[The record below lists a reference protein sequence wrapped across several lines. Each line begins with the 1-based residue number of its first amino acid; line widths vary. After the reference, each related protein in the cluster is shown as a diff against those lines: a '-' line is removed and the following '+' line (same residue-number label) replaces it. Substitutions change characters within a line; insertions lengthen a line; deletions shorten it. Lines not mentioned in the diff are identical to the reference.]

1 MDDSPG
7 SPGERTTGMKIFT
20 DKKCSPG
27 SSSRDQP
34 SASTSSPASNEK
46 SKPRSLR
53 RIIRP
58 DDFWQAERKSPKS
71 ASGFEKA
78 QELPSARAPL
88 RVLQPQEVAS
98 QRLFKSPNRLQSLQ
112 KSEHLTAKDL
122 LAQEYSDEELKP
134 PPLSVRKRGNSETPT
149 VEAPPLTRELI
160 LRHLS
165 FDSDDDSLSDQSEK
179 PGPTA
184 DEGQLTPLE
193 RLRRIKKAR
202 RVGVIYETAS
212 SSEDEAED
220 EATVDKKL
228 EEEISPMAD
237 LLHPESASA
246 MTEHRREAVRLAKSQ
261 ESAVIEKCKRG
272 NQQMPAYSFDELIGK
287 GSYGRVYKGRQ
298 TTTSK
303 VVAIKVI
310 DIDEADFH
318 SVFEQ
323 KDEQIKDFNR
333 EIRILKQAQDSG
345 APNMNI
351 MIEALPVHSQLW
363 LVCEYCPGGSVKTLM
378 RATND
383 RLSEQY
389 IIIVARELAKALAGL
404 HDAGIM
410 HRDIKAAN
418 VLIHEEGRLE
428 LCDFGVATVLDTKG
442 DKRKTFIGTPHWMP
456 PELFV
461 ENPEY
466 SDEVDV
472 WEYGCT
478 LYECAL
484 GKPPH
489 SDLRERQQLAS
500 RMRRL
505 KQSISLPEHEDFSEG
520 LRDLVAYTL
529 SPDAKSRPSMKQVLT
544 HNYLLNTETEY
555 PTGNLSQLVKV
566 YYAWLHSGGQ
576 RASLFM
582 PGGAVVSDAPGSL
595 TTPIDEWNFST
606 TEVFEKR
613 ISAIM
618 DIPDFSQTS
627 PLDDSAGD
635 ATPRAPKDINI
646 ASLPLKEMTST
657 QKANFE
663 ARVQRGEVGL
673 INIFDEAKPQY
684 EYKTKTDFRPVLEER
699 RVSDLPFRAMAEDR
713 PSSIASNV
721 IDLGDFDSEDY
732 AIAAP
737 MKEETIQLADAATIR
752 AKRSD
757 SKGPARDTSATGT
770 TSSIGDI
777 SGTVQETPRAS
788 THEFAF
794 PPEEWISNDKH
805 HVRDLEETSTS
816 ELTPN
821 KDDGRKTMDWTFA
834 SAFPSSVD
842 EDEEPQPAT
851 SQQNKAKKHATLEWS
866 FSNAMAEADTSSDD
880 DAVPS
885 TSERTPAMRPAALL
899 RTMTQPVTSTEVHT
913 AEEFPRPSTAMSE
926 AYSESSI
933 SSADFDP
940 FALEGNREL
949 PASMA
954 QAMDDMGVGNYYHH
968 NNSSL
973 TPEHTVPYTTT
984 VAGPAPYMLGPPA
997 RLGEPNFPGPQT
1009 GVPPSSLAQNGKR
1022 RPKQDSSGESADG
1035 RPRVDLPEAVPPSQE
1050 ALALDAPAEVVE
1062 SELSRLLGGLQASL
1076 AGAGQALQM
1085 MRPRKG
1091 GRKGRTTPRGRARP
1105 SSDEWEDEE

>member
-1 MDDSPG
+1 MDDSAG
-7 SPGERTTGMKIFT
+7 LLHKRKAEMKIFA
-20 DKKCSPG
+20 DQKHSPT
-27 SSSRDQP
+27 STSKDQVTPDTP
-34 SASTSSPASNEK
+34 SAATNQN
-46 SKPRSLR
+46 SKPRPFR

-58 DDFWQAERKSPKS
+58 DNFWQAERKSPES
-71 ASGFEKA
+71 APKKA
-78 QELPSARAPL
+78 QEPSSLRTPL
-88 RVLQPQEVAS
+88 SVRRQQEVAPQGVFNS
-98 QRLFKSPNRLQSLQ
+98 QNRLQSLR
-112 KSEHLTAKDL
+112 KCERPTAKEL
-122 LAQEYSDEELKP
+122 FAKEYSDEELKP
-134 PPLSVRKRGNSETPT
+134 APLSVRKRGKSP
-149 VEAPPLTRELI
+149 VEAPRITREFI
-160 LRHLS
+160 LRHL
-165 FDSDDDSLSDQSEK
+165 FYDSDDSLSDHSEQ
-179 PGPTA
+179 PSPPI
-184 DEGQLTPLE
+184 DEEQLTPRE
-193 RLRRIKKAR
+193 RLQRIKKAR
-202 RVGVIYETAS
+202 RAGVIYETAS
-212 SSEDEAED
+212 SSEDESNL
-220 EATVDKKL
+220 DKKL
-228 EEEISPMAD
+228 EEDTTSMAD
-237 LLHPESASA
+237 LLHPESATA

-261 ESAVIEKCKRG
+261 ESAVAEKCKRG

-318 SVFEQ
+318 SAFEQ

-389 IIIVARELAKALAGL
+389 IIIVARELAKALTGL

-484 GKPPH
+484 GNPPH

-505 KQSISLPEHEDFSEG
+505 KQSISLPEHEDFSQG

-529 SPDAKSRPSMKQVLT
+529 SPDAKSRPSMRQVLT
-544 HNYLLNTETEY
+544 HNYLLNTEAEY
-555 PTGNLSQLVKV
+555 PTSNLSQLVKV
-566 YYAWLHSGGQ
+566 YYAWLHGGGQ

-582 PGGAVVSDAPGSL
+582 PGGAVVSDAPGSIN
-595 TTPIDEWNFST
+595 TPIDEWNFST

-618 DIPDFSQTS
+618 DISDFSQTS
-627 PLDDSAGD
+627 PLDGSAGD
-635 ATPRAPKDINI
+635 ATPRAPKDTTI
-646 ASLPLKEMTST
+646 ASSPLQEMTSS

-673 INIFDEAKPQY
+673 VNLFDEAKPQY
-684 EYKTKTDFRPVLEER
+684 EYKTKTDFRPVAEER

-757 SKGPARDTSATGT
+757 SKGPARDTSATRT
-770 TSSIGDI
+770 TSSFVEDI

-794 PPEEWISNDKH
+794 PPKEWISNDNNRA
-805 HVRDLEETSTS
+805 RDLGETSTS

-834 SAFPSSVD
+834 SAFPSSSTN
-842 EDEEPQPAT
+842 EAEEPQPTT
-851 SQQNKAKKHATLEWS
+851 SQQKKAKKHATLEWS

-880 DAVPS
+880 DAIPS
-885 TSERTPAMRPAALL
+885 TSDRTPARRPAALL

-954 QAMDDMGVGNYYHH
+954 QAMDEMGVGNYYHH
-968 NNSSL
+968 NFSSL
-973 TPEHTVPYTTT
+973 TPEQTIPYTST
-984 VAGPAPYMLGPPA
+984 VAGPAPYMLGQPA
-997 RLGEPNFPGPQT
+997 RLGDPNFPGPQT
-1009 GVPPSSLAQNGKR
+1009 GVLPSSLAQNGKR
-1022 RPKQDSSGESADG
+1022 RPRQDSSVSSPEG

-1085 MRPRKG
+1085 MRPRR
-1091 GRKGRTTPRGRARP
+1091 GRKGRSRARR
-1105 SSDEWEDEE
+1105 SSSEWEDEE